1 MQKKYDE
8 YLDYLKATLD
18 SRRFIHSLNVAD
30 ECLKLSEIYGYDCDK
45 AYLSGLL
52 HDICKN
58 DSQEKMLQIFNEFD
72 IILDDIQKAQYKL
85 WHSIAGALFI
95 QKKFNITDTE
105 IIDAIRYHT
114 TGRENMTKLDKI
126 LYLADFISADRDFDG
141 FEKLREFAYDDLDKA
156 VLQCFK
162 FSVNELCGI
171 NKPIHP
177 DTLNGYNHIVL
188 NKGM

>member
-141 FEKLREFAYDDLDKA
+141 VEKLREFAYDDLDKA
-156 VLQCFK
+156 VLQCFE